1 MYRLCQSRLSSKPR
15 ALPSRHVT
23 TFRDLTE
30 NSVPNGRG
38 RPSPDCAHGGTSRA
52 RLICREQ
59 ALAAL
64 AAHAERCTICRPDRD
79 LGRL

>member
-30 NSVPNGRG
+30 NSVPNE

-52 RLICREQ
+52 RLIGREQ

-64 AAHAERCTICRPDRD
+64 AAHVEPCTTCRPDRD
-79 LGRL
+79 LGML